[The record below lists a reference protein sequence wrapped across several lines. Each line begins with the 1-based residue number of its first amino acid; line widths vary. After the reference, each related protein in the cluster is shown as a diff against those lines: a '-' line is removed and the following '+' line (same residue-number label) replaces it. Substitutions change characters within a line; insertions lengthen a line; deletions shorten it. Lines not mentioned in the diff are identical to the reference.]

1 MFAGVVVFSVIGFK
15 ATATFD
21 KCVVDRAA
29 MVLANST
36 AILPVCDL
44 QKELDN
50 VSLKQKAFKD
60 VRGFYL
66 CKWLLPL

>member
-50 VSLKQKAFKD
+50 VSQKNQFWNSTLKMFI
-60 VRGFYL
+60 
-66 CKWLLPL
+66 PLFSLV

>member
-21 KCVVDRAA
+21 GCMAERATL
-29 MVLANST
+29 MLRNVTEN
-36 AILPVCDL
+36 LPVCDL

-50 VSLKQKAFKD
+50 VCD
-60 VRGFYL
+60 WR
-66 CKWLLPL
+66 